1 MLDSAQEIL
10 ENICALLRI
19 MTSAMS
25 SNGHVC
31 VQKNTQGNIFW
42 CVLKCSQKNE
52 IVSYLALLALSGLLS
67 SVKCSRHIEKR
78 LVLSSCHV
86 RFYIT

>member
-10 ENICALLRI
+10 ENICVHLRI
-19 MTSAMS
+19 MTSAMT

-42 CVLKCSQKNE
+42 CVLKCSQKMK
-52 IVSYLALLALSGLLS
+52 SYL
-67 SVKCSRHIEKR
+67 V
-78 LVLSSCHV
+78 
-86 RFYIT
+86 

>member
-31 VQKNTQGNIFW
+31 VQKNTHGNIFW
-42 CVLKCSQKNE
+42 CVLKCSQKMK
-52 IVSYLALLALSGLLS
+52 SYLVWPCLPCLA
-67 SVKCSRHIEKR
+67 
-78 LVLSSCHV
+78 
-86 RFYIT
+86 F